1 MDCRRRSGKGGA
13 AYLQPLHCGKR
24 PHADCKNTH
33 SRQGADRY
41 RPSRQAKGLGHAG
54 KSLSVVRQIRR
65 RDIGAAGVHGLYR
78 ELQDL
83 YQVSEIQKAD
93 GKPGGESASF

>member
-1 MDCRRRSGKGGA
+1 MDCGRRSGKGSA
-13 AYLQPLHCGKR
+13 AHLQPLHCRER
-24 PHADCKNTH
+24 PYADRQNPH
-33 SRQGADRY
+33 NRQGADRY
-41 RPSRQAKGLGHAG
+41 CLSRQAERLSHAG
-54 KSLSVVRQIRR
+54 KSLSVVCKICH

-93 GKPGGESASF
+93 GKPG